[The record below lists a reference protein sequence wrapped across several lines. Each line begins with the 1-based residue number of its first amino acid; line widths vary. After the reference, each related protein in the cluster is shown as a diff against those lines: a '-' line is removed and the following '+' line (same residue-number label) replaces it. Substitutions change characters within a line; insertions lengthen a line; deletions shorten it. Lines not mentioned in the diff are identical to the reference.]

1 MDHMQRSTDSERGY
15 IIVVVLLL
23 LALLSVAGVTA
34 SRRGVSDLAVATNR
48 QNKELSFQAADS
60 GIHYVAGREAELFG
74 DTNVLPGSGLP
85 FPNATVGVI
94 TLSSIQEFNGRV
106 IYQNAGNAPRGAGYE
121 VGKFNA
127 HYYDCATAGHGPRDA
142 QSCVVVRFYRISP
155 SGL

>member
-1 MDHMQRSTDSERGY
+1 MDCSTHTVENECGY

-34 SRRGVSDLAVATNR
+34 SRQGVSDLAVATNR
-48 QNKELSFQAADS
+48 QGKELSFQAADS

-74 DTNVLPGSGLP
+74 DTNVLPGSGLQ
-85 FPNATVGVI
+85 FPNATIGVI
-94 TLSSIQEFNGRV
+94 TLSPTQEFNGRV
-106 IYQNAGNAPRGAGYE
+106 IYRNAGNAPRGAGFE

-155 SGL
+155 TGL